1 MNISLLASAVS
12 GLDIAIIVGYLIGII
27 ALGVIVGFRKN
38 VTSSQLFLSGR
49 SMTWPIIGVSLFC
62 ANISS
67 IHLVGLAAGGVTDG
81 MPVGN
86 FEWGAS
92 FCLIILGL
100 VFAPFYFRSQLSTLP
115 EYVEKR
121 YSAGTRTILGVI
133 FILSA
138 LLVHIGMSLFA
149 GAELMQRF
157 FGVDVITAIILMAGV
172 AALYTVLGGL
182 RAVMITNLVQV
193 VILLA
198 GAVTLTY
205 LAWQALGAEKGITTY
220 NQLREA
226 VASASAASGD
236 NISPTVLQSIKNP
249 EGGLNKYSWLC
260 VLVGY
265 PILGIWYWCTDQTIV
280 QNVLAAKTEK
290 DGRAGAIFGGF
301 LKILPVFCMVL
312 PGMMAYVLYKEQ
324 IIAASADPT
333 APEWNKTLPVLMENL
348 LKPGFMGLFAA
359 GLLAALISTVAAALN
374 SIATLAS
381 SDVLKRLR
389 PDTPEK
395 TLVWFGRVSAIVV
408 VLLAMAWSTQGKKF
422 DSIFDAINQIPMMF
436 APAITTI
443 FLGGVFW
450 KRGTK
455 QAAITTLIF
464 NMVVGVLYMLAVL
477 VDHPVFTENK
487 LVSDFVAIPFMLV
500 GGIFFGLCLL
510 TYIVASLVTP
520 APAEANTK
528 GLVWEHPLAFLSEG
542 KLSGVTDPRILAL
555 ILLGIMVILY
565 IVM

>member
-1 MNISLLASAVS
+1 M
-12 GLDIAIIVGYLIGII
+12 LDTSIVIGYIVIICVLGI
-27 ALGVIVGFRKN
+27 VVGFRKN
-38 VTSSQLFLSGR
+38 TSTNQLFLAGR
-49 SMTWPIIGVSLFC
+49 SLRWPVIGISLFC

-67 IHLVGLAAGGVTDG
+67 IHLVGLAAGGVKDG

-100 VFAPFYFRSQLSTLP
+100 VFAPFYFRSKLNTLP

-121 YSAGTRTILGVI
+121 YSSGTRTILGVI

-138 LLVHIGMSLFA
+138 LLVHIGMSLYA
-149 GAELMQRF
+149 GAELMDRF
-157 FGVDVITAIILMAGV
+157 FGIDVMVAIILMAGV
-172 AALYTVLGGL
+172 ASLYTVLGGL

-198 GAVTLTY
+198 GAITLTY

-220 NQLREA
+220 GQLKDA
-226 VASASAASGD
+226 VSSASAADGD
-236 NISPTVLQSIKNP
+236 NISPTVLQGIRNP

-312 PGMMAYVLYKEQ
+312 PGMLAYLLYKEQ
-324 IIAASADPT
+324 IIQASEDPSN
-333 APEWNKTLPVLMENL
+333 PNWNKTLPVLMENL
-348 LKPGFMGLFAA
+348 LRPGFMGLFGA

-389 PDTPEK
+389 PDTSEK
-395 TLVWFGRVSAIVV
+395 TLVWFGRIASIVV

-443 FLGGVFW
+443 FLMGVFW

-455 QAAITTLIF
+455 QAAIGTLIF
-464 NMVVGVLYMLAVL
+464 NMAVGVLYMLAVL
-477 VDHPVFTENK
+477 VEKPIFTENR
-487 LVSDFVAIPFMLV
+487 LVVEFVAIPFMLV
-500 GGIFFGLCLL
+500 GGIFFALCLVL
-510 TYIVASLVTP
+510 YIIVSLMTP
-520 APAEANTK
+520 APREENLK
-528 GLVWEHPLAFLSEG
+528 NLVWEHPLAFLREG
-542 KLSGVTDPRILAL
+542 KISGVTDPRIMAL
-555 ILLGIMVILY
+555 ILLVIMVILY
-565 IVM
+565 RVM